1 MTPFELATPRSL
13 RQAVALLDRED
24 PDIRPVGGGTAI
36 MLMMKAGVLRPTKLV
51 SLRDIEPEHSK
62 ISVGA
67 NGDLEIG
74 GLARLAALER
84 SSLVREGWPL
94 LSRTLRTLS
103 NVRVR
108 NVATIGGN
116 LAHADPHMDMPPV
129 LSALGA
135 KVTVTGPDGERT
147 LLVEHLTTGYYETV
161 LARDELI
168 SKVTVPAQARRP
180 AAYMKVTTRAAH
192 DWPALGVAV
201 VLDMQGVRIGNAS
214 VIVGAATDRPTRLA
228 AAEAVLRGAAPDV
241 ATLKRAGEA
250 GAAELD
256 IVGDPHGSA
265 SYKKHLLKVYL
276 GRAILDALGGARN
289 KERRE

>member
-1 MTPFELATPRSL
+1 MAPFELATPGSL
-13 RQAVALLDRED
+13 QEAIGLLDPED

-36 MLMMKAGVLRPTKLV
+36 MLMMKAGVLRPTRLV
-51 SLRDIEPEHSK
+51 SLRNIEPVYSQ
-62 ISVGA
+62 IAVGA
-67 NGDLEIG
+67 QGELQIG
-74 GLARLAALER
+74 GLTRLASLEH
-84 SSLVREGWPL
+84 SPLVREGWPL
-94 LSRTLRTLS
+94 LARTLRTLS

-108 NVATIGGN
+108 NVATLGGN

-147 LLVEHLTTGYYETV
+147 LSVEELATGYYETV
-161 LARDELI
+161 LARNELI
-168 SKVTVPAQARRP
+168 SKVTVPAQAGRP

-201 VLDMQGVRIGNAS
+201 VLNMQGERIASAS
-214 VIVGAATDRPTRLA
+214 VIAGAATDRPTRLVE
-228 AAEAVLRGAAPDV
+228 AESILRGALPDV

-250 GAAELD
+250 GAAALD

-265 SYKKHLLKVYL
+265 SYKKHLLTVYL
-276 GRAILDALGGARN
+276 GRAVRIALDSARN
-289 KERRE
+289 KEYA